1 MAYRKR
7 RVLLRKG
14 VEIIEE
20 GRVKDDNGKYYPEGY
35 CVEFNYCGW
44 KVSAPGIDMLEAYN
58 GALFAAKNCEEE
70 PYGGREN

>member
-20 GRVKDDNGKYYPEGY
+20 GRIKDDNGKYYSEGY
-35 CVEFNYCGW
+35 LVEFNYHGW
-44 KVSAPGIDMLEAYN
+44 KVSAPGKDMLEAYN
-58 GALFAAKNCEEE
+58 GALFAAKTCEEE
-70 PYGGREN
+70 PYGGRED